1 VTKGAHLMGEINRSE
16 STDEIFCAALIN
28 RGRSESTDEIFCAV
42 TYNASEAADS
52 LNMIFLEYH
61 WRSNYIYIYILL
73 YKSSK
78 NWRVHFLSW

>member
-1 VTKGAHLMGEINRSE
+1 MGEINRGRSE

-61 WRSNYIYIYILL
+61 WRSNYIYIFFFATFRWWKIN
-73 YKSSK
+73 S
-78 NWRVHFLSW
+78 VG